1 MAAPCSPVVARPNAW
16 LVAWLSA
23 LLVALLVALLGAV
36 GARDS
41 VAEGAGLTGLLA
53 PELTFPTGLNGI
65 TRGQTLSSFRGKVVW
80 LKFWLRDCPRCR
92 KTLPL
97 AQELHEL
104 YGKSGLV
111 VLTVV
116 HQYTPDQMRPFLEKE
131 GYTFP
136 VACDPTGALAQS
148 YQVNH
153 RPTDYVIGVDG
164 RIAVSNGGPEDVLH
178 DELARFRVAELGRVP
193 AGLEA
198 VREEVR
204 AGRYGPALK
213 QAAAAAAAT
222 EASAEVRDFGAR
234 LDSLAARK
242 LDVDVE
248 RGNVLLRRN
257 RPDEARALLEA
268 LAAGHAGTAL
278 AAKAEAALLALGA
291 VAGG

>member
-1 MAAPCSPVVARPNAW
+1 MAASRSLVVA
-16 LVAWLSA
+16 LVIAP
-23 LLVALLVALLGAV
+23 LLCLWGSV
-36 GARDS
+36 GAGPCG
-41 VAEGAGLTGLLA
+41 AEGAGLTGLLA

-65 TRGQTLSSFRGKVVW
+65 ARGQTLSAFRGKVVW

-116 HQYTPDQMRPFLEKE
+116 HQFAPDQVRPFLEKE

-136 VACDPTGALAQS
+136 VACDPTGALAQA

-164 RIAVSNGGPEDVLH
+164 RVKVSNGGPEDMLH
-178 DELARFRVAELGRVP
+178 DELARYRLAELGTVP
-193 AGLEA
+193 AGLEVA
-198 VREEVR
+198 RDEVR
-204 AGRYGPALK
+204 AWRYGPALK

-222 EASAEVRDFGAR
+222 EAPAEVRDFAAR
-234 LDSLAARK
+234 LEGLATRK
-242 LDVDVE
+242 LDEDVA
-248 RGNVLLRRN
+248 RANVLLRRK
-257 RPDEARALLEA
+257 RPEEARSLFEA
-268 LAAGHAGTAL
+268 LAAGHAGTPL
-278 AAKAEAALLALGA
+278 AAKAEAALTEFRTA
-291 VAGG
+291 VGE